1 VFSEGNLIY
10 FTPFYFK
17 NGRPS
22 ANKYFI
28 VLKTMGSQTIIASLP
43 TSINHV
49 PSFLQHVH
57 GCINNDENKVN
68 CYLFEKNRPICE
80 NGYCFDLHTYVHG
93 NEVLDYEVEVF
104 MNVYKV
110 EGQDY
115 VIKGKLTNG
124 ELAALIDCIIKSGSV
139 KKKIKQWLQ

>member
-22 ANKYFI
+22 TNKYFI
-28 VLKTMGSQTIIASLP
+28 VLKIDGQSTIIASLP

-49 PSFLQHVH
+49 PAFLQSKH
-57 GCINNDENKVN
+57 GCINDDESRVN
-68 CYLFEKNRPICE
+68 CYLFEKKRPVCE
-80 NGYCFDLHTYVHG
+80 NGFCFDLHTYVHG
-93 NEVLDYEVEVF
+93 NEVENYQIDTF
-104 MNVYKV
+104 KGVYKK

-115 VIKGKLTNG
+115 EIVGKLTQA
-124 ELAALIDCIIKSGSV
+124 ELKALIDCIINSDSV
-139 KKKIKQWLQ
+139 KNKIKKWLQ